1 MRLSRRT
8 WIATALILVF
18 LAISWTACGFF
29 VYLIPLSSP
38 ENLTVV
44 EEVNFQITRGFCLG
58 PAFAM
63 LFLAYVLFRTARRR
77 EAAAGWQ
84 DLVAMPWI
92 GLTSA
97 LGVTL
102 GIVPT
107 LIGLTMLVEPGAGDP
122 SMTRG
127 VFMVFFVIPGLFLIA
142 ISALAWFF
150 FSRMKDEV
158 GPETR
163 D

>member
-29 VYLIPLSSP
+29 VYLVPVSSP
-38 ENLTVV
+38 ENLPVI
-44 EEVNFQITRGFCLG
+44 EEVNFQITRGCCLG

-63 LFLAYVLFRTARRR
+63 LFLAYVLFRTGRRK
-77 EAAAGWQ
+77 EAALGWQ
-84 DLVAMPWI
+84 DLVAMPWVAFA
-92 GLTSA
+92 SA

-107 LIGLTMLVEPGAGDP
+107 LIGLAMLVEPGAGDP

-127 VFMVFFVIPGLFLIA
+127 VSAVVFVIPGLLLIA
-142 ISALAWFF
+142 ISILAWVFF
-150 FSRMKDEV
+150 TRMKDK
-158 GPETR
+158 
-163 D
+163 